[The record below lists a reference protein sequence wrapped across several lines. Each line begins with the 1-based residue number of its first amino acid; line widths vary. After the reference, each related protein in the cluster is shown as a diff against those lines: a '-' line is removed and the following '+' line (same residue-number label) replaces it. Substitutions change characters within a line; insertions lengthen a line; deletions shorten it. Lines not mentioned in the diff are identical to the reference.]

1 MALSRYIRSILIV
14 LYFNVKLSN
23 GNLSVFNQAVI
34 ERLHDV
40 KSHAGLDDKEF
51 HEFLVHKAVHGKD
64 DLIDRRE
71 GLNISC
77 SFNVT
82 ECSLFLE
89 ENCLSSSTLTSLG
102 TPEYSLSD
110 WFPSV
115 VYQLVQSKCK
125 RSRTKKYTVPS
136 SAQAWGYGIGFVTL
150 ICIVSNVGAF
160 FTPIMDHRYF
170 QRVLL
175 YCVALAVGTLASTG
189 LLVLIPESMHLTE
202 KESPVPDYHLKMAT
216 VLGGLYF
223 FYIAEKFLKLWF
235 NRSKDVKAEEDELES
250 ISSKHAVDVERNG
263 DVTEKEK
270 EIKTV
275 ERSKSVIVR
284 TNKIS
289 TVALMI
295 MIGDALHNFVDGISI
310 GAAFTENTFLGI
322 SVSLAII
329 CEELPH
335 ELGDIAI
342 LLHSGLTMK
351 RSLFYNFL
359 AATTCYIGLV
369 IGILLGENTDANMW
383 IFAIAG
389 GMFVYISLVDMIP
402 EMGDQVR
409 HVVENGIE
417 SVWTALFIQN
427 LGLLSGFVI
436 IFILV
441 LYGGNIEV

>member
-189 LLVLIPESMHLTE
+189 LLVLIPE
-202 KESPVPDYHLKMAT
+202 
-216 VLGGLYF
+216 
-223 FYIAEKFLKLWF
+223 
-235 NRSKDVKAEEDELES
+235 DVKAEEDELES

-322 SVSLAII
+322 
-329 CEELPH
+329 
-335 ELGDIAI
+335 
-342 LLHSGLTMK
+342 
-351 RSLFYNFL
+351 
-359 AATTCYIGLV
+359 
-369 IGILLGENTDANMW
+369 NT
-383 IFAIAG
+383 
-389 GMFVYISLVDMIP
+389 
-402 EMGDQVR
+402 
-409 HVVENGIE
+409 
-417 SVWTALFIQN
+417 
-427 LGLLSGFVI
+427 
-436 IFILV
+436 
-441 LYGGNIEV
+441 